1 MSDKKAPPTPPKSQ
15 DEDVVQFG
23 DDLPVLPIRNAVLFP
38 GAVAPFDVGREKSVA
53 LVEDVDNLPAP
64 VIAIFAQRDPSTDD
78 PGAEDLH
85 NVGCAARVLKALKH
99 SSGNYSLIL
108 QGLVRIKLENVI
120 QSGPYLKAKV
130 KRLEEVG
137 LEDDEAE
144 ALSMSLRDIAKQVIQ
159 LMPELP
165 REAGSL
171 IDSIQAPGALA
182 DLVAANLDAPVEEKA
197 QLLETV
203 DVKER
208 IRKVLRLLTRQLEIL
223 KMRERINS
231 QIKEEMGKNQR
242 EYVLRQQLKAIK
254 EELGEDDGDQSDL
267 DGLED
272 RIAKA
277 SLPTEAE
284 QVAKKQIKRLRNM
297 QVGSAE
303 YTVVR
308 TYLDWILDLPW
319 HNQTPD
325 NMEIAAVRKVLD
337 DDHYGLEKV
346 KKRILEYLAVR
357 KLKKDKKGPI
367 LCLIGPPGV
376 GKTSLGRS
384 IARALGRKFHRI
396 SLGGV
401 HDEAAI
407 RGHRRTYV
415 GALPGQIIQG
425 MKKASTINPVFMMD
439 EVDKIGHDFRGD
451 PAAALLEVLDP
462 EQNNTFADHYLEI
475 PYDLSNVMFIATA
488 NIPDPIPAPL
498 RDRMEILEIPGYT
511 RREKLAIARRHLI
524 PKQIEE
530 HGIGNVAS
538 VTAAT
543 ASTTQPGI
551 GTTPPPLPSAGKA
564 AQAAT
569 TGATTPAAAL
579 AAQTPM
585 LEIADSAVEIIIDSY
600 TREAGV
606 RTLERQIASV
616 IRGVAV
622 KIAEGDLTPR
632 KIETEEQLREFL
644 GAGRY
649 TSDVAERTEEAGVA
663 TGLAWT
669 SVGGEILFIEA
680 TRMYGTGKLQLT
692 GQLGDVMKESAQAAL
707 SYVRTNSERYNIA
720 KDFLEKSDIHIHI
733 PAGSMPKD
741 GPSAGVTM
749 FTALVSMLT
758 GVRVRHDVAMTG
770 EITLRG
776 RVLPIGGLKEKILAA
791 HRAGIK
797 RVIVPERNKPD
808 LDEVPAE
815 VKSDLEIVFVS
826 KMEQVLEAALE
837 EKLVAKPADGSTE
850 KKENPAPAAPSN

>member
-1 MSDKKAPPTPPKSQ
+1 MSEKKQTPPARPE
-15 DEDVVQFG
+15 DEAIQFG
-23 DDLPVLPIRNAVLFP
+23 NELPVLPIRNAVLFP

-53 LVEDVDNLPAP
+53 LVEDVDNLSAP

-78 PGAEDLH
+78 PGRDDLH
-85 NVGCAARVLKALKH
+85 QVGCAARVLKALKH

-108 QGLVRIKLENVI
+108 QGLTRIRLDEMT
-120 QSGPYLKAKV
+120 QTAPYLKAKIA
-130 KRLEEVG
+130 RLEEQSTG
-137 LEDDEAE
+137 DDEAE

-182 DLVAANLDAPVEEKA
+182 DLVAANLDAPVDEKA

-203 DVKER
+203 DVKDR
-208 IRKVLRLLTRQLEIL
+208 IRKVLKLLTRQLEIL

-254 EELGEDDGDQSDL
+254 EELGEDEGDQGDL
-267 DGLED
+267 DGLEE

-277 SLPTEAE
+277 NLPTEAE
-284 QVAKKQIKRLRNM
+284 QVAKKQLKRLRNM

-319 HNQTPD
+319 HLQTPD
-325 NMEIAAVRKVLD
+325 NMDISSVRKVLD
-337 DDHYGLEKV
+337 EDHYGLEKV

-376 GKTSLGRS
+376 GKTSLGKS
-384 IARALGRKFHRI
+384 IARALGRKFVRI

-425 MKKASTINPVFMMD
+425 MKKSGTINPVFMMD

-475 PYDLSNVMFIATA
+475 PYDLSNVMFVATA
-488 NIPDPIPAPL
+488 NVADPIPAPL

-524 PKQIEE
+524 PKQLEE
-530 HGIGNVAS
+530 HGITKDQLDITD
-538 VTAAT
+538 TAVD
-543 ASTTQPGI
+543 
-551 GTTPPPLPSAGKA
+551 L
-564 AQAAT
+564 
-569 TGATTPAAAL
+569 
-579 AAQTPM
+579 
-585 LEIADSAVEIIIDSY
+585 VIDFY

-606 RTLERQIASV
+606 RTLERQIASI

-632 KIETEEQLREFL
+632 KVDDEENVREFL
-644 GAGRY
+644 GPQKY
-649 TSDVAERTEEAGVA
+649 TSEVAERTEEAGVA

-680 TRMYGTGKLQLT
+680 TRMYGSGKLQLT

-707 SYVRTNSERYNIA
+707 SYVRTNAEKYGIS

-733 PAGSMPKD
+733 PAGGMPKD

-758 GVRVRHDVAMTG
+758 GFRVRHDVAMTG

-776 RVLPIGGLKEKILAA
+776 RVLPIGGLKEKVLAA

-797 RVIVPERNKPD
+797 RVIVPERNKAD

-815 VKSDLEIVFVS
+815 VKNDLEFVFVS
-826 KMEQVLEAALE
+826 KMDQVLEAALE
-837 EKLVAKPADGSTE
+837 EMPKPKPEAPPPQVT
-850 KKENPAPAAPSN
+850 PASN

>member
-1 MSDKKAPPTPPKSQ
+1 MSEKKGPPPVPPKPD
-15 DEDVVQFG
+15 DEAVQFG
-23 DDLPVLPIRNAVLFP
+23 DELPVLPIRNAVLFP

-53 LVEDVDNLPAP
+53 LVEDVDNLTSP
-64 VIAIFAQRDPSTDD
+64 VIAIFAQKDPATDD

-108 QGLVRIKLENVI
+108 QGLTRIKLDTVT
-120 QSGPYLKAKV
+120 QTGPYLKAKV
-130 KRLEEVG
+130 KRLEEAG
-137 LEDDEAE
+137 LEDDEAD

-197 QLLETV
+197 ALLETV
-203 DVKER
+203 EVKER

-267 DGLED
+267 DALED

-277 SLPTEAE
+277 NLPTEAE
-284 QVAKKQIKRLRNM
+284 QVAKKQVKRLRNM

-325 NMEIAAVRKVLD
+325 NMDIATVRKVLD
-337 DDHYGLEKV
+337 EDHYGLEKV

-384 IARALGRKFHRI
+384 IARSLGRKFHRI

-425 MKKASTINPVFMMD
+425 MKKATTINPVFMMD
-439 EVDKIGHDFRGD
+439 EIDKIGHDFRGD

-475 PYDLSNVMFIATA
+475 PYDLSNVMFVATA
-488 NIPDPIPAPL
+488 NVADPIPAPL

-511 RREKLAIARRHLI
+511 RREKMAIARQHLI

-530 HGIGNVAS
+530 HGI
-538 VTAAT
+538 TA
-543 ASTTQPGI
+543 Q
-551 GTTPPPLPSAGKA
+551 
-564 AQAAT
+564 Q
-569 TGATTPAAAL
+569 
-579 AAQTPM
+579 
-585 LEIADSAVEIIIDSY
+585 LEITDPAVDLIIDFY

-632 KIETEEQLREFL
+632 KIENEEQVREFL
-644 GAGRY
+644 GPQRY
-649 TSDVAERTEEAGVA
+649 TSEVAERTEEAGVA

-707 SYVRTNSERYNIA
+707 SYVRTNAEKYGIP

-733 PAGSMPKD
+733 PAGGMPKD

-776 RVLPIGGLKEKILAA
+776 RVLPIGGLKEKVLAA

-808 LDEVPAE
+808 LDEVPNE
-815 VKSDLEIVFVS
+815 VKNDLEFVFVA
-826 KMEQVLEAALE
+826 KMDQVLEAALE
-837 EKLVAKPADGSTE
+837 EKLTPKVAE
-850 KKENPAPAAPSN
+850 KEQTPPTPTPSN

>member
-1 MSDKKAPPTPPKSQ
+1 MSEKKRAA
-15 DEDVVQFG
+15 EEEVQFG
-23 DDLPVLPIRNAVLFP
+23 SELPVLPIRNAVLFP

-53 LVEDVDNLPAP
+53 LVEDVDNLTAP

-78 PGAEDLH
+78 PGQDDLH
-85 NVGCAARVLKALKH
+85 QVGCAARVLKALKH

-108 QGLVRIKLENVI
+108 QGLMRIRLTEVT
-120 QSGPYLKAKV
+120 QTVPYLKAKI
-130 KRLEEVG
+130 KRLDETG
-137 LEDDEAE
+137 IDDDEAE

-182 DLVAANLDAPVEEKA
+182 DLVATNLDAPVDEKA
-197 QLLETV
+197 ALLELV

-208 IRKVLRLLTRQLEIL
+208 IRRVLKLLTRQLEIL

-254 EELGEDDGDQSDL
+254 EELGEDDGDQGDL

-277 SLPTEAE
+277 NLPSEAE
-284 QVAKKQIKRLRNM
+284 SVAKKQLKRLRNM

-319 HNQTPD
+319 STQTPD
-325 NMEIAAVRKVLD
+325 NLDIAAVRKVLD
-337 DDHYGLEKV
+337 EDHYGLDKV

-425 MKKASTINPVFMMD
+425 MKKAGTINPVFMLD

-462 EQNNTFADHYLEI
+462 EQNFSFADHYLEI

-488 NIPDPIPAPL
+488 NVPDPIPAPL

-511 RREKLAIARRHLI
+511 RNEKLAIARQHLI
-524 PKQIEE
+524 PKQLEE
-530 HGIGNVAS
+530 HGI
-538 VTAAT
+538 TKEQLDIT
-543 ASTTQPGI
+543 D
-551 GTTPPPLPSAGKA
+551 KA
-564 AQAAT
+564 
-569 TGATTPAAAL
+569 L
-579 AAQTPM
+579 
-585 LEIADSAVEIIIDSY
+585 DIIIDHY

-622 KIAEGDLTPR
+622 KIAEGDTSPR
-632 KIETEEQLREFL
+632 KIDDEDKVREFL
-644 GAGRY
+644 GAQRF
-649 TSDVAERTEEAGVA
+649 TSEVAERTEEPGVA

-707 SYVRTNSERYNIA
+707 SYVRTNAEKFGIA
-720 KDFLEKSDIHIHI
+720 RDFLEKSDIHIHI
-733 PAGSMPKD
+733 PAGAMPKD

-758 GVRVRHDVAMTG
+758 GIRVRHDVAMTG

-776 RVLPIGGLKEKILAA
+776 RVLPIGGLKEKVLAA

-797 RVIVPERNKPD
+797 RVLVPERNKAD
-808 LDEVPAE
+808 LEEVPAE
-815 VKSDLEIVFVS
+815 IKNDLEFIFVT
-826 KMEQVLEAALE
+826 KMDQVLEGALE
-837 EKLVAKPADGSTE
+837 SMPAPKPAEE
-850 KKENPAPAAPSN
+850 KKEELAARN